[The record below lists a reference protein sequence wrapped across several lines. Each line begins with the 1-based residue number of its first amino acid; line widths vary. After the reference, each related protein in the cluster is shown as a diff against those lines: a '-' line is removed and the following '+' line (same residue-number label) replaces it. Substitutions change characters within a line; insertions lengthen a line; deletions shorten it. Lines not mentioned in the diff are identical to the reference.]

1 MCNAY
6 NLRHRN
12 EAILDI
18 ARAMQL
24 LFADLPEF
32 PPRHRIDIR
41 GRGLILRPAGDGP
54 LIWSWAQ
61 WSLIPPGT
69 KEPPANPLN
78 NARSDKLMGWPW
90 KVVSRQRC
98 LIPVCGFW
106 EPEKPARA
114 PGNAPWSY
122 HSLKDGQPFFV
133 AGLWSDAPDP
143 STGEIADSYTM
154 VIGEANAA
162 MQVHDR
168 MPAILG
174 TEAARR
180 WLEPGPL
187 PAELLVPYPA
197 AEMQAWRA
205 GDEVK
210 SSRIEPHPGMAE
222 PLDALLGLAMALSP
236 AR

>member
-6 NLRHRN
+6 NLRHST

-18 ARAMQL
+18 ARAMQCPVT
-24 LFADLPEF
+24 DLTDF
-32 PPRHRIDIR
+32 PPLHRIGIR
-41 GRGLILRPAGDGP
+41 RRGLILRPAGEGP
-54 LIWSWAQ
+54 LVWSWAR
-61 WSLIPPGT
+61 WSVIPPGV
-69 KEPPANPLN
+69 KEPSAYPLN
-78 NARSDKLMGWPW
+78 NARSDKLGGWPW
-90 KVVSRQRC
+90 KGLSRQRC
-98 LIPVCGFW
+98 LIPVSGFW

-122 HSLKDGQPFFV
+122 YSMRDGRPFFV

-154 VIGEANAA
+154 VIGEANAV
-162 MQVHDR
+162 MRVHDR

-174 TEAARR
+174 TEAAHR

-197 AEMQAWRA
+197 EAMQAWRV
-205 GDEVK
+205 GDGAK
-210 SSRIEPHPGMAE
+210 NSRIEPDAGMAE
-222 PLDALLGLAMALSP
+222 PVAG
-236 AR
+236 